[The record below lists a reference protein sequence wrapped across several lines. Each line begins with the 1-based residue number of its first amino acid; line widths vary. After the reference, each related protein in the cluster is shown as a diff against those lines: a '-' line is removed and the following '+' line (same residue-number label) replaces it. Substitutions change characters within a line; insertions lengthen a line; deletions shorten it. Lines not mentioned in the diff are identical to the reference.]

1 MSTAAAVD
9 VLLVLPCQTDTEVS
23 ATTAIA
29 STTGES
35 PSGERLNLATHP
47 KTSSIGMASRLG
59 KHATSSPS
67 VGKSESTMG
76 TLFNCNCFSNPPD
89 RDV

>member
-9 VLLVLPCQTDTEVS
+9 VLLVLPCQTDTEDS

-35 PSGERLNLATHP
+35 PAGERLNLATHP
-47 KTSSIGMASRLG
+47 KTSSIGMASFLG
-59 KHATSSPS
+59 QHAASPPAL
-67 VGKSESTMG
+67 GRESQ
-76 TLFNCNCFSNPPD
+76 
-89 RDV
+89 RWEHY